1 MYIYSIPVKNT
12 PLLEISPGS
21 DAGTRFTGRT
31 SLSLG
36 QLCDR
41 VNFFVCCG
49 INTFEILCFG
59 LRHFKKK
66 IDKTIK
72 TGNIQNM

>member
-1 MYIYSIPVKNT
+1 MPVKKT
-12 PLLEISPGS
+12 PRLETSPGS
-21 DAGTRFTGRT
+21 DAGNAGTLFTGRT
-31 SLSLG
+31 SLILG
-36 QLCDR
+36 QLWDR

-49 INTFEILCFG
+49 INTLEILCFG

-66 IDKTIK
+66 IAKTMK